1 MKLENMGKALDE
13 IREGGRFRKVQDL
26 RMVTASKASA
36 ATVRSALSLIR
47 MITLA

>member
-26 RMVTASKASA
+26 RMKTIC
-36 ATVRSALSLIR
+36 RIR
-47 MITLA
+47 RYW

>member
-26 RMVTASKASA
+26 RMVR
-36 ATVRSALSLIR
+36 V
-47 MITLA
+47 